1 MKKDAKRIDNLVG
14 KVRREDHCVTDLIG
28 VRNELRRP
36 QVSATLLGASAVAC
50 GAIGY
55 AVRGLLRR
63 PARK

>member
-1 MKKDAKRIDNLVG
+1 M
-14 KVRREDHCVTDLIG
+14 TDLIG

-55 AVRGLLRR
+55 AARELLRR